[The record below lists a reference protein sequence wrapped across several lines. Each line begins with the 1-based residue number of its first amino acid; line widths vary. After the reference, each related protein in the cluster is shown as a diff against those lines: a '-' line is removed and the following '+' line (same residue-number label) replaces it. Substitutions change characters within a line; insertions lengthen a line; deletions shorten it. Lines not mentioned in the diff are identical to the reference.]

1 MNVSAV
7 IHFHGK
13 FDVNL
18 GRLMEINK
26 KTYNYQKT
34 SFVLFTSLC

>member
-1 MNVSAV
+1 MNVPAV

-26 KTYNYQKT
+26 K
-34 SFVLFTSLC
+34 SLQLPEDFLCAVH